1 MKLPYKTAMI
11 HEYSLSPSDK
21 RLKHSA
27 HKRDG
32 QINEF
37 IKGRIISEPDNQKVF
52 LILNGIENDEEA
64 IVVENRQLMHLFSRN
79 AILAVQTIACLPF
92 EKQGLIEAINRK
104 LYTDFRFNDYILI
117 QKSKEEEEEEEE
129 LF

>member
-11 HEYSLSPSDK
+11 HEYTLNEDR
-21 RLKHSA
+21 RLKHWL
-27 HKRDG
+27 HERDG

-37 IKGRIISEPDNQKVF
+37 IKDRITSDPDNPKVF

-79 AILAVQTIACLPF
+79 AILAVQAIACLPF
-92 EKQGLIEAINRK
+92 ERQGLIEAINRK
-104 LYTDFRFNDYILI
+104 LYTDFRFNDCVFI
-117 QKSKEEEEEEEE
+117 QKSKEEELSE